1 VSADKKRI
9 GLVGARGYVGAE
21 LIKLLVRHP
30 GFTIDFVSSRT
41 QPGEPVPGLSHLGGL
56 RFEDLDAHAI
66 AGRGADAV
74 VLALPNELSRPV
86 VAAIDATHPGTV
98 IVDVSADHRFDAAW
112 AYGLPE
118 HYRAQIRGAR
128 RIANPGCYATAT
140 ALAVRPLAALLQ
152 GPAHAFGVS
161 GYSGAGTTPSPRNDV
176 EALRDNFMPYA
187 LTGHLHEREVSRHAA
202 PVCLIPHV
210 APFFRGITVTVSM
223 TFERP
228 VSKDE
233 LETRY
238 AEAYAGEPLVKVVPE
253 IPLVREIANRPEAFL
268 GGISADEARRHAVVI
283 VTLDNLLKG
292 AASQAVQNL
301 NLAFGF
307 PETTGILPWPSP

>member
-1 VSADKKRI
+1 MSAAKKRL
-9 GLVGARGYVGAE
+9 GLIGARGYVGAE
-21 LIKLLVRHP
+21 LIKLLVNHP

-41 QPGEPVPGLSHLGGL
+41 QPGEPVPGLDGL
-56 RFEDLDAHAI
+56 RFEDLDAAAVAARGVDAI
-66 AGRGADAV
+66 

-86 VAAIDATHPGTV
+86 VAAVNAARPDTV
-98 IVDVSADHRFDAAW
+98 IVDVSADHRFDPSW

-118 HYRAQIRGAR
+118 HYRAEIRRAR

-140 ALAVRPLAALLQ
+140 ALVLRPLAALLA

-176 EALRDNFMPYA
+176 EALRDNLMPYA

-223 TFERP
+223 SFERP

-233 LETRY
+233 LTTRY
-238 AEAYAGEPLVKVVPE
+238 AEAYAGEPLVKIIPE
-253 IPLVREIANRPEAFL
+253 IPLVRDIAGRPEAVL
-268 GGISADEARRHAVVI
+268 GGITVDEERRHAVV
-283 VTLDNLLKG
+283 VSTLDNLLKG
-292 AASQAVQNL
+292 AASQAAQNL